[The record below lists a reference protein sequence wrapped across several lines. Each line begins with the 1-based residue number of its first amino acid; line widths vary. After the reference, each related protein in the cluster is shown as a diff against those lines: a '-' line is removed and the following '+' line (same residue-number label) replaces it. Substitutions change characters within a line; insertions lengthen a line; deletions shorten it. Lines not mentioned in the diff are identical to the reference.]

1 LGLYNV
7 DNKKLTIETYS
18 IKRLNK
24 ISSVSI
30 YNKEF
35 RPAEILRTSL
45 VFISSKDGSAESVD
59 NLKNGFKFKIHDG
72 TRALPSIL
80 LAIKEVDPIAIYHV
94 DIKNMSTGKTRFVS
108 NDWFY
113 DNSIVNKVAVPNLRI
128 DYPFYYQPGQY
139 QIIIPPR
146 LSAWVKG
153 KAIIGKSTTLTF
165 TVLPSETK
173 YSIKTMLFIALS
185 IILFAAIVILYN
197 RAITRKKLIAQQKEK
212 DLAEV
217 QLSAVR
223 SQLNPHFLFNAL
235 AGIQNQM
242 NKNEVDQANRYLTK
256 FARLTR
262 NVLKSNELIS
272 ITDEVALLEDYL
284 QMEQLRFGFTYRIET
299 DINIDADNTE
309 IPAMLLQPFV
319 ENAVKH
325 GIANKGADGKVA
337 VEIKREANGLVLS
350 ITDNGKGFD
359 TQNTAEGLGI
369 PLSQRRVALLNK
381 IYKQA
386 PTLLAIQ
393 SDATGAKITLTLTH
407 WLLYARN
414 NC

>member
-242 NKNEVDQANRYLTK
+242 NEVDQANRYLTK